1 MINTQRPNH
10 QVFKALTLT
19 LLFSLVCACT
29 NKPSPKLISPPLE
42 GPLSIVINI
51 EGIKCCDGVLRLAL
65 YNNSSHW
72 MSNSD
77 MVRGR
82 LGFVQSE
89 KQTIELHGLPTGRY
103 AVAVYQDKDSD
114 NKLDRWLGL
123 IPKEPYG
130 FSNNVG
136 QYGPVSFKKASFDLT
151 EDKNITIKLNSW
163 KN

>member
-1 MINTQRPNH
+1 
-10 QVFKALTLT
+10 
-19 LLFSLVCACT
+19 
-29 NKPSPKLISPPLE
+29 
-42 GPLSIVINI
+42 
-51 EGIKCCDGVLRLAL
+51 
-65 YNNSSHW
+65 
-72 MSNSD
+72 